1 MRRITIILASIIA
14 LISCSKSELKDPQE
28 RDKKRLEDMLRD
40 IHDIVDSVDCEDS
53 ADWEFTA
60 IGSKAC
66 GGPQSYIAV
75 PLAIDTAEFMDQVR
89 RYTKAEQ
96 DYNVTY
102 KIISTCDVVAPP
114 TDVVCEDGQPKL
126 IYSKVSA
133 PARPE

>member
-1 MRRITIILASIIA
+1 MKRITIILASIIA
-14 LISCSKSELKDPQE
+14 LISCTKSELKDPQE
-28 RDKKRLEDMLRD
+28 RDKQRLEDMLRD
-40 IHDIVDSVDCEDS
+40 IHNIVYSVDCEDS

-75 PLAIDTAEFMDQVR
+75 PLAIDTGKFMDQVR

-96 DYNVTY
+96 DYNVAY

-114 TDVVCEDGQPKL
+114 TDVVCEDGKPKL
-126 IYSKVSA
+126 IYAKISS
-133 PARPE
+133 PAKPD